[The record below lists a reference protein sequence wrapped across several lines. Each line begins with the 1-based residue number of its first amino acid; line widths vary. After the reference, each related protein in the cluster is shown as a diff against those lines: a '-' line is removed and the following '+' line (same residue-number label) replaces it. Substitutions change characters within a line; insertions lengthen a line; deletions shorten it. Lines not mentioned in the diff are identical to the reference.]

1 MFKILQMY
9 RSLGFFFMCF
19 IVTLASKAEV
29 GVSVGARAGFNIAH
43 LRKFTPPDGYKK
55 RVNLGSDIAAVLRVD
70 FNKYIGLQTELNFTQ
85 KGQGWKRSEDSAK
98 YNAKF
103 VANYIQFPVLV
114 VARVGNEKVK
124 GVFFLGP
131 YFAYWTGGYTQNSV
145 SIDKQ
150 SKNATTQKYV
160 FTNKDMRFDVGLT
173 TGAGANFKV
182 GKGWIEV
189 AARHN
194 LGMMSTTKKNSGL
207 TKTFNCN
214 FNLSVGYLYTI
225 K

>member
-85 KGQGWKRSEDSAK
+85 KGQGCKRSEDSAK
-98 YNAKF
+98 
-103 VANYIQFPVLV
+103 
-114 VARVGNEKVK
+114 
-124 GVFFLGP
+124 
-131 YFAYWTGGYTQNSV
+131 
-145 SIDKQ
+145 
-150 SKNATTQKYV
+150 
-160 FTNKDMRFDVGLT
+160 
-173 TGAGANFKV
+173 
-182 GKGWIEV
+182 
-189 AARHN
+189 
-194 LGMMSTTKKNSGL
+194 
-207 TKTFNCN
+207 
-214 FNLSVGYLYTI
+214 
-225 K
+225 